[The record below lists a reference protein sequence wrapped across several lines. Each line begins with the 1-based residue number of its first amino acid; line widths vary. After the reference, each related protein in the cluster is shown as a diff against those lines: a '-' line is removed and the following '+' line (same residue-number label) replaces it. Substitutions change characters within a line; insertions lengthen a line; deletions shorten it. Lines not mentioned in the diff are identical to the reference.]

1 MHIIYRRSFVYNSDL
16 KDTISV
22 ILEDNMVNLK
32 FTKDFLNQNDENC
45 IEESNLLDY
54 YEQFTPFKNDS
65 IFTLHRLKEDI
76 NLLLDE
82 LDEKYKEITEKDID
96 DDRIIALM
104 KHLDISPKEAL
115 EEIEENG
122 TNYYTYENQEYLV
135 LTDSEADDKEYDC
148 VKFTIEDCYLP
159 EIVDSP
165 AYHYVDVEKWAEDWC
180 GSRGENI
187 SSYDGTENEEDV
199 NNITYYIYRTN

>member
-82 LDEKYKEITEKDID
+82 LDEKYKEITEEDID
-96 DDRIIALM
+96 DDRIIVLM

-115 EEIEENG
+115 EEIEDENR
-122 TNYYTYENQEYLV
+122 NYYTYGSQEYLI
-135 LTDSEADDKEYDC
+135 LTDSEADDKEYEC
-148 VKFTIEDCYLP
+148 VKSTIEDCYLP
-159 EIVDSP
+159 EIKDNP
-165 AYHYVDVEKWAEDWC
+165 AYHYVDVEKWIECWMGD
-180 GSRGENI
+180 RGNNI
-187 SSYDGTENEEDV
+187 ASYDSEENEEEV

>member
-54 YEQFTPFKNDS
+54 YEQFTPFKNDN
-65 IFTLHRLKEDI
+65 IFALHRLKEDI

-82 LDEKYKEITEKDID
+82 LDEKYKEITEEDID

-122 TNYYTYENQEYLV
+122 TNYYTYGSQEYLV
-135 LTDSEADDKEYDC
+135 LTDSEADDKEYDL
-148 VKFTIEDCYLP
+148 VKDNIEYNYLD
-159 EIVDSP
+159 EIKDSP
-165 AYHYVDVEKWAEDWC
+165 AINYVDVSRWTDDWC
-180 GSRGENI
+180 GNRGENI
-187 SSYDGTENEEDV
+187 SSYDGTENEEEV